1 MSTRP
6 RDRVLDLR
14 LPCAYCAGN
23 RTAETLKVHNER
35 CAAHGE
41 RSYAPFLKAA
51 TLGFLAG
58 LCFVVGC
65 AGGPTAPLPCTM
77 ERAARYGM
85 VDTIGYTIRANG
97 DTLVALACTCDPRIV
112 INGA

>member
-51 TLGFLAG
+51 TLGFMAG

-65 AGGPTAPLPCTM
+65 GRTPTGPFACPPYTVTDTVAVAGSSVAVRCLP
-77 ERAARYGM
+77 RPVG
-85 VDTIGYTIRANG
+85 
-97 DTLVALACTCDPRIV
+97 
-112 INGA
+112 